1 MPAEDRDRLF
11 EKALAR
17 HLRGGAGDDSA
28 CPDAETLAA
37 YHEGSLSAE
46 EMSAAR
52 KHSAWC
58 ARCQEILAQ
67 LEATQSVS
75 ESRNQ
80 EDQLVAAGAVARAK
94 NGEVSRE
101 ASAPSDATR
110 TRKEAESAVAHFPTK
125 KKWLLRWAAPAGAIA
140 AGLLL
145 YLSFRDFR
153 SPAKHPEPAT
163 QIAENREDNAR
174 ARDSYAPPAAPQE
187 EPQNVPQTP
196 PMVAPKQN
204 DDHLAARSSRQQSAQ
219 PAPGVLL
226 DELKRL
232 RSEAEPTKDSKQEKK
247 SVPPAASPAPMVG
260 AKANVAQS
268 GGRASAVEDG
278 KNRAKAKT
286 GVAADQAV
294 VAGAM
299 QKERDAEQSQSLQ
312 GQASGAATGAPAA
325 SPSSPAPSPSA
336 SSSQQV
342 TVTAAAPESSN
353 ETVEV
358 SPLNKKAANLPMLS
372 RNVSDLALL
381 PPRMVVASNGKSIWR
396 FGEHG
401 TIAHSSDGG
410 KTWKSQEMPVTA
422 NLTSGSAPAK
432 NTCWIAGAAGTLLR
446 TTDGGKR
453 WQLIITPI
461 AADLGGVLA
470 SDGKHATIWDVP
482 RQATYQ
488 TSDGGKTW
496 DKKPEN

>member
-11 EKALAR
+11 ERALAR

-52 KHSAWC
+52 KHFAGC

-67 LEATQSVS
+67 LAAAQSVS
-75 ESRNQ
+75 ESRNL

-94 NGEVSRE
+94 NAEAYGE
-101 ASAPSDATR
+101 ASAPSVATR
-110 TRKEAESAVAHFPTK
+110 SRKETESKVTHFPSK

-145 YLSFRDFR
+145 YLSFRDLR
-153 SPAKHPEPAT
+153 SPAAKHAEPST
-163 QIAENREDNAR
+163 QIAENREDHAGT
-174 ARDSYAPPAAPQE
+174 RDSYAPPEASQKLPQDA
-187 EPQNVPQTP
+187 PQTP
-196 PMVAPKQN
+196 PMAGPKQD
-204 DDHLAARSSRQQSAQ
+204 DDHLAARASRQQTAK

-226 DELKRL
+226 DELKSL
-232 RSEAEPTKDSKQEKK
+232 RREAESKDSKEEEK
-247 SVPPAASPAPMVG
+247 SVSLAPSPAPMVG
-260 AKANVAQS
+260 ANSNVAQS
-268 GGRASAVEDG
+268 GGRISAVEDG
-278 KNRAKAKT
+278 KNPAKAKT
-286 GVAADQAV
+286 GVAADKSG

-299 QKERDAEQSQSLQ
+299 QKQRDAEQSQSYQ

-325 SPSSPAPSPSA
+325 SPSSPPPPPPA

-342 TVTAAAPESSN
+342 TVIGAAPESSN

-432 NTCWIAGAAGTLLR
+432 NVCWIAGTAGTLLR
-446 TTDGGKR
+446 TTDGGKH

-496 DKKPEN
+496 EKKAEN

>member
-17 HLRGGAGDDSA
+17 HLRGGVGDDSA

-37 YHEGSLSAE
+37 YHDGSLSAE

-52 KHSAWC
+52 KHFAWC

-67 LEATQSVS
+67 LAATQSVS

-80 EDQLVAAGAVARAK
+80 EDQLVAVGAVARAK
-94 NGEVSRE
+94 NAEVSRE
-101 ASAPSDATR
+101 ASTPAVATR
-110 TRKEAESAVAHFPTK
+110 SPKETESKVTHFPSK
-125 KKWLLRWAAPAGAIA
+125 KKWLQRWAAPAGAIA

-145 YLSFRDFR
+145 YLSFRDLR
-153 SPAKHPEPAT
+153 SPARRAEPYS

-174 ARDSYAPPAAPQE
+174 ARDSHAPPAAPQKL
-187 EPQNVPQTP
+187 PRDVPQTP
-196 PMVAPKQN
+196 PTVAPKLD
-204 DDHLAARSSRQQSAQ
+204 DDHPADRASRQQAAQ

-232 RSEAEPTKDSKQEKK
+232 RGEAESKDSKEEKK
-247 SVPPAASPAPMVG
+247 SVAPPPSPAPMAG
-260 AKANVAQS
+260 ANANVAQS

-278 KNRAKAKT
+278 KSRGKAKT
-286 GVAADQAV
+286 GVAADKSV

-299 QKERDAEQSQSLQ
+299 QKERDAEQNQSYQ
-312 GQASGAATGAPAA
+312 GQASGAATGAPTS
-325 SPSSPAPSPSA
+325 SPSSPPPPPPA

-358 SPLNKKAANLPMLS
+358 SPLNKKATNLPMLS

-422 NLTSGSAPAK
+422 NLTSGSAPAR
-432 NTCWIAGAAGTLLR
+432 NICWIAGAAGTLLR
-446 TTDGGKR
+446 TTDGGKH

-461 AADLGGVLA
+461 AGDLGGVLA
-470 SDGKHATIWDVP
+470 SDGKHATIWDVT

-496 DKKPEN
+496 EKKAEN

>member
-17 HLRGGAGDDSA
+17 HLRGGAGDDNV

-37 YHEGSLSAE
+37 YHEGSLSAQ
-46 EMSAAR
+46 EMSTAK
-52 KHSAWC
+52 KHLAWC
-58 ARCQEILAQ
+58 ARCQKILAQ
-67 LEATQSVS
+67 LEPTQSVS

-80 EDQLVAAGAVARAK
+80 EDQLAVAGAVARAK

-101 ASAPSDATR
+101 ASAPAVATR
-110 TRKEAESAVAHFPTK
+110 GPKETESKVTHFPSK
-125 KKWLLRWAAPAGAIA
+125 KKWLLRWVAPAGAIA

-153 SPAKHPEPAT
+153 SPARHAEPAT
-163 QIAENREDNAR
+163 QVAENRDNNPR
-174 ARDSYAPPAAPQE
+174 ARDSYAPPAVPQK
-187 EPQNVPQTP
+187 VPQTP
-196 PMVAPKQN
+196 PTVAPKPD
-204 DDHLAARSSRQQSAQ
+204 DDHLADRASRQQAAE

-232 RSEAEPTKDSKQEKK
+232 RSEAESKDSKEERK
-247 SVPPAASPAPMVG
+247 SVAPPPWPGPMARAS
-260 AKANVAQS
+260 ANVAQS
-268 GGRASAVEDG
+268 GGAIPAGEQG
-278 KNRAKAKT
+278 KNQGKAKS
-286 GVAADQAV
+286 GVDAGKSV

-299 QKERDAEQSQSLQ
+299 QKERDAEQSQSYQ

-325 SPSSPAPSPSA
+325 SPSSPAPPPPA

-342 TVTAAAPESSN
+342 TVTGAAPESSN

-358 SPLNKKAANLPMLS
+358 SPLNKKVANLPMLS
-372 RNVSDLALL
+372 RKVSDLALL

-401 TIAHSSDGG
+401 AIAHSSDGG

-432 NTCWIAGAAGTLLR
+432 NICWIAGAAGTLLR

-453 WQLIITPI
+453 WQLILTPI

-470 SDGKHATIWDVP
+470 GDGKHATIWDVP

-488 TSDGGKTW
+488 TFDGGKTW
-496 DKKPEN
+496 EKKTVE

>member
-17 HLRGGAGDDSA
+17 HLRGGADDDYA

-37 YHEGSLSAE
+37 YHEGALSAE
-46 EMSAAR
+46 EMSAAK
-52 KHSAWC
+52 KHFAGC
-58 ARCQEILAQ
+58 ARCQEIQAQ

-80 EDQLVAAGAVARAK
+80 EDQLAAGGAVARAK
-94 NGEVSRE
+94 NAETYEE
-101 ASAPSDATR
+101 ASAPKVATR
-110 TRKEAESAVAHFPTK
+110 NPKETESKVTHFPSK
-125 KKWLLRWAAPAGAIA
+125 KKWLPRWVAPAGAIA

-153 SPAKHPEPAT
+153 SPAKRAEPAT
-163 QIAENREDNAR
+163 EIAQNREDNSR
-174 ARDSYAPPAAPQE
+174 ARGAYVPPAVPQKEPQNASQTPPPAAPR
-187 EPQNVPQTP
+187 
-196 PMVAPKQN
+196 QN
-204 DDHLAARSSRQQSAQ
+204 DDHLAARASRQQSAQ

-232 RSEAEPTKDSKQEKK
+232 RSEAELKDSKEEKK
-247 SVPPAASPAPMVG
+247 SVPPPSVPTPMAG
-260 AKANVAQS
+260 ANANIAQS
-268 GGRASAVEDG
+268 GGRISALEQG
-278 KNRAKAKT
+278 KNPAKAKT
-286 GVAADQAV
+286 GVAADKSV
-294 VAGAM
+294 VAGAV

-325 SPSSPAPSPSA
+325 SPSSPVFPPPA

-358 SPLNKKAANLPMLS
+358 SPLNKNVANLPVLS

-381 PPRMVVASNGKSIWR
+381 PPRMVVALNGKSIWR

-401 TIAHSSDGG
+401 AVAHSSDGG

-432 NTCWIAGAAGTLLR
+432 NICWIAGVTGTLLR
-446 TTDGGKR
+446 TTDGGKH

-461 AADLGGVLA
+461 AGDLGGVMA
-470 SDGKHATIWDVP
+470 SDGKRAAIWDVS

-496 DKKPEN
+496 EKKAEN

>member
-17 HLRGGAGDDSA
+17 HLRGGDGEDFA

-37 YHEGSLSAE
+37 YQEGSLCAE
-46 EMSAAR
+46 EISAAK
-52 KHSAWC
+52 KHF
-58 ARCQEILAQ
+58 ARCTRCQQILAQ

-80 EDQLVAAGAVARAK
+80 EDQLVAGEAAARAK
-94 NGEVSRE
+94 NAEAYGE
-101 ASAPSDATR
+101 ASASNLATR
-110 TRKEAESAVAHFPTK
+110 NPKDTESKVTHFPSE

-145 YLSFRDFR
+145 YLSFRDLR
-153 SPAKHPEPAT
+153 SPAKHAEPAT
-163 QIAENREDNAR
+163 QIAENREDKSR
-174 ARDSYAPPAAPQE
+174 ALDSYAPPAVPQK
-187 EPQNVPQTP
+187 EPQNAPQAP
-196 PMVAPKQN
+196 APAAPKQ
-204 DDHLAARSSRQQSAQ
+204 DDDARASRQQAAQ
-219 PAPGVLL
+219 KAPGALL

-232 RSEAEPTKDSKQEKK
+232 RSESESKDAKEEKK
-247 SVPPAASPAPMVG
+247 SVAPPASPMPMAG
-260 AKANVAQS
+260 ANANVAQS
-268 GGRASAVEDG
+268 GRSISAVQDG
-278 KNRAKAKT
+278 KNRAKTKT
-286 GVAADQAV
+286 GVAGDKPV

-299 QKERDAEQSQSLQ
+299 QKERDAEQSQSYQ

-325 SPSSPAPSPSA
+325 SPSSPAPPLPA

-358 SPLNKKAANLPMLS
+358 SPLNKEAANLPALS
-372 RNVSDLALL
+372 RNVSDLTLL
-381 PPRMVVASNGKSIWR
+381 PPRMVVALNGKSIWR

-401 TIAHSSDGG
+401 AIAHSSDGG

-422 NLTSGSAPAK
+422 NLSSGSAPAK
-432 NTCWIAGAAGTLLR
+432 NICWIAGAEGTLLR
-446 TTDGGKR
+446 TTDGGKH
-453 WQLIITPI
+453 WQVIITPI
-461 AADLGGVLA
+461 AGDLGGVLA

-496 DKKPEN
+496 EKKPEN

>member
-46 EMSAAR
+46 ETSAAR

-80 EDQLVAAGAVARAK
+80 EDPLVDAGAVARAK
-94 NGEVSRE
+94 NGEASRD
-101 ASAPSDATR
+101 ASAPKDATR
-110 TRKEAESAVAHFPTK
+110 TPKRAESAVAHFPTK

-153 SPAKHPEPAT
+153 SPAKRAEPAT
-163 QIAENREDNAR
+163 QIAQNREDNAR
-174 ARDSYAPPAAPQE
+174 ARDSYALPA
-187 EPQNVPQTP
+187 VPQKVPQP
-196 PMVAPKQN
+196 PPTVAPKPD
-204 DDHLAARSSRQQSAQ
+204 DDHLAAHSSRQQSAQ
-219 PAPGVLL
+219 PVPGVLL

-232 RSEAEPTKDSKQEKK
+232 RSQAEPPKDSKQEKK
-247 SVPPAASPAPMVG
+247 SVPPAPSSAPMVG
-260 AKANVAQS
+260 ANANVAQS
-268 GGRASAVEDG
+268 GGRVSAVEDG
-278 KNRAKAKT
+278 KNGGKAKT
-286 GVAADQAV
+286 GVAADKSV

-299 QKERDAEQSQSLQ
+299 QKERDAEQRQSLQ

-325 SPSSPAPSPSA
+325 SPSSPAPPPPA

-353 ETVEV
+353 QTVEV
-358 SPLNKKAANLPMLS
+358 SPLDKKAANLPMSS

-381 PPRMVVASNGKSIWR
+381 PPRMVVAPNGKSIWR

-401 TIAHSSDGG
+401 TIAHSGDGG

-432 NTCWIAGAAGTLLR
+432 NICWIAGAAGTLLH
-446 TTDGGKR
+446 TTDGGKHWR
-453 WQLIITPI
+453 LIVTPI
-461 AADLGGVLA
+461 AGDLGGVLG

-496 DKKPEN
+496 EKKPEN

>member
-1 MPAEDRDRLF
+1 MPAEDGDGLF

-37 YHEGSLSAE
+37 YQEGSLSAE

-52 KHSAWC
+52 KHSTWC
-58 ARCQEILAQ
+58 ARCREILAQ
-67 LEATQSVS
+67 LEATQTLS

-80 EDQLVAAGAVARAK
+80 EDQLVAARALARAK

-101 ASAPSDATR
+101 ASAPSDATG
-110 TRKEAESAVAHFPTK
+110 TPKEAESAVAHFPTK

-153 SPAKHPEPAT
+153 SPARRAEPTT
-163 QIAENREDNAR
+163 QIAQNREDNRR
-174 ARDSYAPPAAPQE
+174 ARDAYAPPA
-187 EPQNVPQTP
+187 VPQKVPQAP
-196 PMVAPKQN
+196 PTVAPKP
-204 DDHLAARSSRQQSAQ
+204 DDDQFAARSSRQQSAQ
-219 PAPGVLL
+219 PVPGVLL

-232 RSEAEPTKDSKQEKK
+232 RSEAEPPKDSKQEKK
-247 SVPPAASPAPMVG
+247 SVPPTPSPAPMVG
-260 AKANVAQS
+260 ANANVAQS
-268 GGRASAVEDG
+268 GGPVSAAENG
-278 KNRAKAKT
+278 KNGGNAKT
-286 GVAADQAV
+286 GVAADQAL

-299 QKERDAEQSQSLQ
+299 QKERYAEQSQSLQ

-325 SPSSPAPSPSA
+325 SPSSPAPPPPASA
-336 SSSQQV
+336 SQQV

-353 ETVEV
+353 EAVEV
-358 SPLNKKAANLPMLS
+358 SPLDKKAANLPMSS
-372 RNVSDLALL
+372 RNLSALARLL
-381 PPRMVVASNGKSIWR
+381 PRMVVAPNGKSIWR

-401 TIAHSSDGG
+401 TIAHSGDGG

-432 NTCWIAGAAGTLLR
+432 NICWIAGAAGTLLH
-446 TTDGGKR
+446 TTDGGKH
-453 WQLIITPI
+453 WQLIVTPI
-461 AADLGGVLA
+461 AGDLGGVLA
-470 SDGKHATIWDVP
+470 SDGKHATIWDLP

-496 DKKPEN
+496 EKKPEN

>member
-17 HLRGGAGDDSA
+17 HLRGGAGDDYA

-37 YHEGSLSAE
+37 YHEGSLSAQ

-52 KHSAWC
+52 KHFAGC
-58 ARCQEILAQ
+58 VRCQEILAR

-80 EDQLVAAGAVARAK
+80 QDQLIAAGAVARAK
-94 NGEVSRE
+94 NAEAYGD
-101 ASAPSDATR
+101 ASAPNVATR
-110 TRKEAESAVAHFPTK
+110 SPERTDSKVTHFPSK

-153 SPAKHPEPAT
+153 SPARHAEPAT
-163 QIAENREDNAR
+163 EIAQNRDDNAR
-174 ARDSYAPPAAPQE
+174 ARAAYVPPA
-187 EPQNVPQTP
+187 VPQKTP
-196 PMVAPKQN
+196 APAAPKQN
-204 DDHLAARSSRQQSAQ
+204 DDHLAARASRQQSTQ

-232 RSEAEPTKDSKQEKK
+232 RREAESKDSEAEKK
-247 SVPPAASPAPMVG
+247 SVAPPPSPMPMAG
-260 AKANVAQS
+260 ANANVAQS
-268 GGRASAVEDG
+268 GGRISAVEDG
-278 KNRAKAKT
+278 KNRAKTKT
-286 GVAADQAV
+286 GVAADKSV
-294 VAGAM
+294 VTGAM
-299 QKERDAEQSQSLQ
+299 QKDRDGEQSQSYQ

-325 SPSSPAPSPSA
+325 SPSSPAPPPPA

-358 SPLNKKAANLPMLS
+358 SPLNKNLPVLS

-381 PPRMVVASNGKSIWR
+381 PPRMVVALNGKSIWR

-401 TIAHSSDGG
+401 AIAHSSDGG
-410 KTWKSQEMPVTA
+410 KTWKSQEIPVTS
-422 NLTSGSAPAK
+422 NLTSGSAPTK
-432 NTCWIAGAAGTLLR
+432 NICWIAGVTGALLR
-446 TTDGGKR
+446 TTDGGKH
-453 WQLIITPI
+453 WQVIITPI
-461 AADLGGVLA
+461 AGDLGGVLA

-496 DKKPEN
+496 EKRPEN

>member
-17 HLRGGAGDDSA
+17 HLRGDAGDDSV

-37 YHEGSLSAE
+37 YHEGSLSAAE
-46 EMSAAR
+46 LSVAR
-52 KHSAWC
+52 KHFASC

-67 LEATQSVS
+67 LQAAQNIGGL
-75 ESRNQ
+75 RNQ
-80 EDQLVAAGAVARAK
+80 EDQLAVAGAIARAK
-94 NGEVSRE
+94 NGEVSGE
-101 ASAPSDATR
+101 ASAQAVATR
-110 TRKEAESAVAHFPTK
+110 SPKKTESKVTHFPRK
-125 KKWLLRWAAPAGAIA
+125 RKWLLRWAAPAGAIA

-145 YLSFRDFR
+145 YLTFRDVR
-153 SPAKHPEPAT
+153 SPAKRAEPAT

-174 ARDSYAPPAAPQE
+174 ARDSYTPPAAAQKLA
-187 EPQNVPQTP
+187 QDAPQTP
-196 PMVAPKQN
+196 PVVAPKAG
-204 DDHLAARSSRQQSAQ
+204 DDHLAARSSRQQPAQ
-219 PAPGVLL
+219 LAPGVSL
-226 DELKRL
+226 DELKSS
-232 RSEAEPTKDSKQEKK
+232 RSEAEPHKDSKQEKK
-247 SVPPAASPAPMVG
+247 SVSPPPPPKVVAN
-260 AKANVAQS
+260 ANVAQS
-268 GGRASAVEDG
+268 GGRVSAAEDGNNRDKAKSGVSGGKPVAASA
-278 KNRAKAKT
+278 T
-286 GVAADQAV
+286 
-294 VAGAM
+294 

-325 SPSSPAPSPSA
+325 SPSSPPPPPPG

-342 TVTAAAPESSN
+342 TVTAAASESSN

-372 RNVSDLALL
+372 RTVSDLALL

-401 TIAHSSDGG
+401 AIAHSNDAG

-432 NTCWIAGAAGTLLR
+432 NICWIAGAAGTLLR
-446 TTDGGKR
+446 TTDGGKH

-482 RQATYQ
+482 RQASYQ

-496 DKKPEN
+496 EKKAEN